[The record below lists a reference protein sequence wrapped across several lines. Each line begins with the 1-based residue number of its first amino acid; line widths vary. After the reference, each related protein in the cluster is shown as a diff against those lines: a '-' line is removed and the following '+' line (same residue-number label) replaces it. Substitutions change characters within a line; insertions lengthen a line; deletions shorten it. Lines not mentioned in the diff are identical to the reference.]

1 MRGRRLRVKGNCSVK
16 ARSAREISELLRS
29 RREKKNRPER
39 APDWGLKL
47 MGTDKL
53 LPVPLGK
60 ASTKS
65 EISVV

>member
-1 MRGRRLRVKGNCSVK
+1 MK
-16 ARSAREISELLRS
+16 AHSAREISELLRS
-29 RREKKNRPER
+29 RKKSRPEW
-39 APDWGLKL
+39 APDWRLKL
-47 MGTDKL
+47 MGIDKL